1 MESAGSAGKGCGDAA
16 YKDGIPSGNRKL
28 NAGIGKTG
36 KIGIRWNDIPCPM
49 PKREETGWFTDSFIR
64 TVSVPGLKKGENE
77 LLLEVPFGQ
86 KTNLENLFLLGE
98 FGVCVLGT
106 KAW

>member
-36 KIGIRWNDIPCPM
+36 KNRNPLERHSLSDA
-49 PKREETGWFTDSFIR
+49 KTGGNRLVYGYFYTD
-64 TVSVPGLKKGENE
+64 
-77 LLLEVPFGQ
+77 
-86 KTNLENLFLLGE
+86 
-98 FGVCVLGT
+98 GVCSRT
-106 KAW
+106 